1 MHMTFLWDPLIDDIQ
16 PYYSFDI
23 HVCGSNDVNTWP
35 MLINVTFLW
44 RIIHFFGTFLPH
56 FLAFNLHFSDLC
68 SGLSQLSRL
77 DLSQSGLGSIPGG
90 DLCALTALTHLNLSA
105 NRLQDIADLGLQLPA
120 SGCSLPLGSLDLS
133 GILTYSCRGRVLG
146 RHFFLNDMTS
156 KLLYTVKKGQR
167 FFRPQPGK
175 LLTFFTV

>member
-1 MHMTFLWDPLIDDIQ
+1 
-16 PYYSFDI
+16 
-23 HVCGSNDVNTWP
+23 
-35 MLINVTFLW
+35 MLRNVTFLLF
-44 RIIHFFGTFLPH
+44 RKDDNFLGFFDLLFYLLNYI
-56 FLAFNLHFSDLC
+56 FDLC
-68 SGLSQLSRL
+68 LGLSQLSRL